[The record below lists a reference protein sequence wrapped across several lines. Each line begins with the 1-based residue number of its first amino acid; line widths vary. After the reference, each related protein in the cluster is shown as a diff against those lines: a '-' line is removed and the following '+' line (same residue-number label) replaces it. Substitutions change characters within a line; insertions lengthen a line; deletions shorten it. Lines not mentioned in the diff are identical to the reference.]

1 MIKEIRGD
9 IASFINAYKG
19 QGSIFYFGCAYIV
32 FTYLRPHLI
41 YPQLNFLPW
50 LQLTI
55 LGGLGLMA
63 FKKQLNFTG
72 THALVFL
79 FAILAWIS
87 ALTSYYPDISMLNID
102 TPVIWAIEVLFLSNC
117 VSNLKQLKLLI
128 SLLLLFLFKMSFF
141 GAKTWALRGFG
152 FSGWG
157 IQGPPGYFN
166 NSGEF
171 SLLMAMTAV
180 MSIPFLIGLGLK
192 RRYLWLLPITAVM
205 TVLGASSRGGQ
216 LALVVGLLYLLIAYK
231 KIRIKNLV
239 YTVLAGWLI
248 MTILPEEQKARLSSM
263 GDDDTSVSR
272 MNYWHAGI
280 DMAKQ
285 NPWTGVGYNAFPDY
299 YNDYY
304 KIGGEGYLSN
314 RKEVSH
320 NSMVQVVSTMGI
332 PALLIYLMIHI
343 RIFYNTPKKSLR
355 LAADHSPLP
364 LSIYHS
370 LRGGIVTFFI
380 GAFFM
385 SVAFYPYIYLLCGLS
400 IALRRLTEKLKN
412 GNKHQPILH

>member
-9 IASFINAYKG
+9 IAAFINAYKG
-19 QGSIFYFGCAYIV
+19 QDIIFYFGCAYII

-41 YPQLNFLPW
+41 SPQLNFLPW

-63 FKKQLNFTG
+63 FKNQLRFTG

-79 FAILAWIS
+79 FAILAGIS
-87 ALTSYYPDISMLNID
+87 ALNSYYPDISIKNID
-102 TPVIWAIEVLFLSNC
+102 IPFIWAIEVLFLSNC
-117 VSNLKQLKLLI
+117 VSNLKQLKLLMA
-128 SLLLLFLFKMSFF
+128 LLFLALFKMSLF

-152 FSGWG
+152 FAGWG

-171 SLLMAMTAV
+171 SLLMAMAAV

-216 LALVVGLLYLLIAYK
+216 LALVIGLLYLLIAYK

-239 YTVLAGWLI
+239 YTALAGWLI
-248 MTILPEEQKARLSSM
+248 MTILPEEQKARFSTM
-263 GDDDTSVSR
+263 GDDGSSVTR

-280 DMAKQ
+280 DMAKET
-285 NPWTGVGYNAFPDY
+285 PWTGVGYNAFPKY
-299 YNDYY
+299 YQDYY
-304 KIGGEGYLSN
+304 KVSGEGYLAN
-314 RKEVSH
+314 RSEVSH
-320 NSMVQVVSTMGI
+320 NSMVQVVSTLGI
-332 PALLIYLMIHI
+332 PALLVYLMIHI
-343 RIFYNTPKKSLR
+343 RIFYNIPKKLLLPGTDNNPLLLSIRCSLR
-355 LAADHSPLP
+355 AGV
-364 LSIYHS
+364 ITY
-370 LRGGIVTFFI
+370 FI

-385 SVAFYPYIYLLCGLS
+385 SVAFYPYLYLLCGLS
-400 IALRRLTEKLKN
+400 IALRRLTEKS
-412 GNKHQPILH
+412 